1 MADQVEFDEQVRD
14 DIWTILSRKYNTV
27 RRGGH
32 PVDADEHLRERT
44 FWPDMR
50 FHKVESID
58 GPDGRQ
64 IRLTFTP
71 LSQPDMTFGYRIDVD
86 KAASAWSERV
96 GIREPRKNSPMFA
109 AELIW
114 YMVAYIGATEI
125 DACAQDENGVRW
137 INTGSDVFKP
147 LPDADAHH
155 HH

>member
-32 PVDADEHLRERT
+32 PVDTDEHLRERS

-50 FHKVESID
+50 FHKVEVAD
-58 GPDGRQ
+58 GPNGPQ

-71 LSQPDMTFGYRIDVD
+71 FNEPGATYGYKVDVD
-86 KAASAWSERV
+86 KAAAAWSERV
-96 GIREPRKNSPMFA
+96 GIREPRQNPAMFA
-109 AELIW
+109 AELMW

-125 DACAQDENGVRW
+125 ETRAEDEDGVRW
-137 INTGSDVFKP
+137 INTGADVFKP
-147 LPDADAHH
+147 LPDADTHH
-155 HH
+155 H